1 MEVLGH
7 SAIGVTM
14 NTYTHVLALLR
25 QDAADAIDKASGP
38 ELRVPLLSRSAPMSV
53 SVSLKLPPE

>member
-7 SAIGVTM
+7 SKISVMM

-25 QDAADAIDKASGP
+25 EDAADAIDKVLGT
-38 ELRVPLLSRSAPMSV
+38 
-53 SVSLKLPPE
+53 